1 MAFLPLAD
9 VSFESEDLPLPTP
22 GRSRPSG
29 RPSPD
34 VVLANKLAE
43 AKELKTFKTATSQ
56 AVEILIAH
64 AKTSTLKLEAM
75 AAENARLSGQ
85 LDAILALLTPRVSL
99 APSPLPPTEMQA
111 HYRNGQY
118 YSDLHPPPPQVV
130 SAVPVSPVPISF
142 TQITCDNS
150 WTEKLN

>member
-1 MAFLPLAD
+1 M
-9 VSFESEDLPLPTP
+9 
-22 GRSRPSG
+22 
-29 RPSPD
+29 
-34 VVLANKLAE
+34 
-43 AKELKTFKTATSQ
+43 KTFKTATSQ

-85 LDAILALLTPRVSL
+85 LDAILALLTPRLSL

-111 HYRNGQY
+111 HYRNDAMY
-118 YSDLHPPPPQVV
+118 YSDLHRTPPQVV